1 MSTNRYEFS
10 NHDNNHIKNTTK
22 LSYVSFS
29 KSDVHWHSTPHTHHC
44 SELFFIIDGGGEFLI
59 ENKIYPVSTNDL
71 IIINPLVSHT
81 ERSYYS
87 KQLEYIVLGLEGL
100 ELMAHQDESNNFC
113 IINFQDQKDL
123 LLGYLKT
130 MKKEL
135 ELQTPGYEI
144 ICQNLTEILVVLLT
158 RQTNFKSTLAPIPKN
173 ATRLCAS
180 VRRYIDTH
188 YKENIS
194 LDLLAQIAHINKYYL
209 VHAFTEEYS
218 ISPMNY
224 LCSCRI
230 IEAKY
235 LLKTTD
241 ISLSSISQALGFSS
255 PSYFS
260 QAFRRSENMSPIE
273 YRKLHNTKDK

>member
-1 MSTNRYEFS
+1 
-10 NHDNNHIKNTTK
+10 
-22 LSYVSFS
+22 
-29 KSDVHWHSTPHTHHC
+29 
-44 SELFFIIDGGGEFLI
+44 
-59 ENKIYPVSTNDL
+59 
-71 IIINPLVSHT
+71 
-81 ERSYYS
+81 
-87 KQLEYIVLGLEGL
+87 
-100 ELMAHQDESNNFC
+100 MAHQDESNDFC
-113 IINFQDQKDL
+113 IINFQEQKDL

-158 RQTNFKSTLAPIPKN
+158 RQTNFKATLTPIPKN

-194 LDLLAQIAHINKYYL
+194 LDLLAKIAHINKYYL

-241 ISLSSISQALGFSS
+241 ISLSSISQAL
-255 PSYFS
+255 
-260 QAFRRSENMSPIE
+260 
-273 YRKLHNTKDK
+273 